1 MTAGEKTPEELIETA
16 ARRFGAKLLE
26 GYGITECS
34 PVLTLCRL
42 DRQAVGVGPAIKDVE
57 LRMVHPETYED
68 VVRGQQR
75 LILACG
81 PNVFGGYL
89 DRTSEDAF
97 VVLDKRRY
105 YVTGD
110 LGILDESDSLI
121 ITGRLK
127 RFVKIGGEMISLPA
141 METVIRNNL
150 PQNEGEIT
158 SALTYIEDPG
168 QRPLICLF
176 TAGGHC
182 TDVETVNGFLRNAG
196 LSNLT
201 RVRKVMHINEMPLL
215 GTGKTNYRELTDL
228 LKNSFVPGSNIS

>member
-1 MTAGEKTPEELIETA
+1 
-16 ARRFGAKLLE
+16 
-26 GYGITECS
+26 
-34 PVLTLCRL
+34 
-42 DRQAVGVGPAIKDVE
+42 
-57 LRMVHPETYED
+57 
-68 VVRGQQR
+68 VRGQQG

-81 PNVFGGYL
+81 PNVFSAYL
-89 DRTSEDAF
+89 DRTSDDAF
-97 VVLDKRRY
+97 MELDNQRY

-110 LGILDESDSLI
+110 LGILDESDSLV
-121 ITGRLK
+121 ITGRMK

-141 METVIRNNL
+141 METVIRNHL

-176 TAGGHC
+176 TAGGLR

-201 RVRKVMHINEMPLL
+201 RVRKVMHIDEMPLL
-215 GTGKTNYRELTDL
+215 GTGKTNYRELTEL
-228 LKNSFVPGSNIS
+228 LRNSCGSGLHVS

>member
-1 MTAGEKTPEELIETA
+1 
-16 ARRFGAKLLE
+16 
-26 GYGITECS
+26 
-34 PVLTLCRL
+34 
-42 DRQAVGVGPAIKDVE
+42 
-57 LRMVHPETYED
+57 MVHPETYED
-68 VVRGQQR
+68 VVRGHQG

-81 PNVFGGYL
+81 QNVFSNYL
-89 DRTSEDAF
+89 DRTSDDAF
-97 VVLDKRRY
+97 IEIDNQRY

-110 LGILDESDSLI
+110 LGILDESNALV
-121 ITGRLK
+121 ITGRMK

-141 METVIRNNL
+141 METVIRNRL

-176 TAGGHC
+176 TAGGLR
-182 TDVETVNGFLRNAG
+182 TDVGTVNGFLRNAG

-201 RVRKVMHINEMPLL
+201 RVRKVMHIDEMPLL

-228 LKNSFVPGSNIS
+228 LRISCGSGLNVS